1 MGSRLPLI
9 IYAPLMLLLWA
20 AVRFG
25 PLGTSAS
32 VLLVAALA
40 IWGVRHGH
48 GPFATESAATDLA
61 HLQLFLFTRS
71 VPLLLLSAM
80 IQQQRRTAHALRA
93 SQEQHRAVVED
104 HTEPICRFQPD
115 GTLTF
120 VNGAWA
126 RALGQAVEDLVGR
139 SFWSLMPP
147 GAQAAHA
154 EALSQLRPERPMAT
168 WEQER
173 ETAGGEH
180 RWEQWRVRALFDEKG
195 RIVDFQA
202 LGLDSTERKRAEQER
217 QQLQAQQAAAEALR
231 EADRRKDEFLAM
243 LAHELRNPLA
253 PISMVAEVLRELPDA
268 DETVRWGREV
278 IARQVDAPDPAG
290 GRSAGRLAHHQRH
303 HPPADGHGGPG
314 PGHHG
319 RAGEQPAADCQPGAD
334 AHRTRCRRGRCW
346 CGATACAWP
355 RWRPTC

>member
-1 MGSRLPLI
+1 VVAVHDLGRYWSVWRDWLLSNSLTGLTVLPILLLGALKLRALERGRIGIRVAVPPWRLLEAGLLLLTLLAVGAIVLLEPPSMGSRLPLI

-32 VLLVAALA
+32 VLLVAALS
-40 IWGVRHGH
+40 IWGVLNGQ
-48 GPFATESAATDLA
+48 GPFATESPATDLA

-71 VPLLLLSAM
+71 VPMLLLSAL
-80 IQQQRRTAHALRA
+80 IQQQQRTAHALRA

-104 HTEPICRFQPD
+104 HTEPICRFQAD

-126 RALGQAVEDLVGR
+126 CVLGQAVEDLVGR
-139 SFWSLMPP
+139 SFWSLMPA

-154 EALSQLRPERPMAT
+154 GALSQLRPERPMAT

-202 LGLDSTERKRAEQER
+202 LGLDLTERKRAEQER
-217 QQLQAQQAAAEALR
+217 QQL
-231 EADRRKDEFLAM
+231 
-243 LAHELRNPLA
+243 
-253 PISMVAEVLRELPDA
+253 
-268 DETVRWGREV
+268 
-278 IARQVDAPDPAG
+278 
-290 GRSAGRLAHHQRH
+290 
-303 HPPADGHGGPG
+303 
-314 PGHHG
+314 
-319 RAGEQPAADCQPGAD
+319 
-334 AHRTRCRRGRCW
+334 
-346 CGATACAWP
+346 
-355 RWRPTC
+355 